1 MLPPK
6 NRILSPESV
15 NHASVAIATYAMSA
29 ARRRFIPN
37 PGAQGWIRTTERRK
51 GGQIYSLLA
60 LTAHPPVHD
69 ERTRRARDGREPT
82 CYQRT
87 VARLLRRNGGGK
99 TTACEHTSAHSGTA
113 TIRRSSVEC
122 VLVKSRALF
131 LGSSS

>member
-1 MLPPK
+1 MLPPR
-6 NRILSPESV
+6 NAIFSAESV
-15 NHASVAIATYAMSA
+15 NHASAAIATYAISA

-82 CYQRT
+82 CYQRSAVRLC
-87 VARLLRRNGGGK
+87 VATGAEKPARANILPHTRALLR
-99 TTACEHTSAHSGTA
+99 SGEA
-113 TIRRSSVEC
+113 LWSVF
-122 VLVKSRALF
+122 S
-131 LGSSS
+131 